1 VIKKFLDLFFQAE
14 KRHDAILAEIE
25 QHREMNRKTIEI
37 LKRFQD
43 ASILKDE
50 LWFDCECV
58 EMPIQKDIQ
67 QHHQPQ
73 PTREPRKY
81 IVRNNE
87 VVMKNA

>member
-1 VIKKFLDLFFQAE
+1 MIKKFLNLFFQSG

-37 LKRFQD
+37 LRRFQD
-43 ASILKDE
+43 ASILEDE

-58 EMPIQKDIQ
+58 EMPIQKDTPQ
-67 QHHQPQ
+67 QHHPQ
-73 PTREPRKY
+73 PAREPRKY